1 MIAPTE
7 ETEHNKER
15 KNAMQNEELEII
27 RMSEIQMRE
36 VEWLWYP
43 YIPFGKLT
51 IIQGDPGEGKT
62 TFALRLAAACSTGT
76 AMPGM
81 ESLSP
86 FNVIYQSAEDGLEDT
101 IKPRLT
107 EAGADQERV
116 INIREDKKSLHL
128 LDSRIEKAIVRCDAK
143 LLILDPLQ
151 GYLGERIDM
160 NRANEIRE
168 VMKAIGQ
175 VAQRT
180 GCAIV
185 LVGHLNKATGMIS
198 AYRGLGSIDFR
209 AAARSVLVV
218 GRLRKNNSVSC
229 ENGYKYHSDN
239 ENIERLRAESDKL
252 CPQYGLSVLP
262 PKEQSQKVKQMSSRE
277 YRAAERGESWKMQ
290 LIVTIEDAMAIARSR
305 EHFIRL
311 MEAEGYE
318 VKWTRDRKSITYTTP
333 DGKRCRNNKLHEE
346 KFLKENMEYEF
357 RIRNEIARG
366 IKGYGESAYEESGN
380 RRPLYSS
387 DGRELEGSDRRDEYA
402 DRYALS
408 DTEIAD
414 RAGNQRGTHLVY
426 GTADRDTDRVRRELP
441 GTDRTVH
448 RNDGTDGNSIYRED
462 EYGNREYV
470 ITGWESERT
479 VFTESIFGTG
489 NGENVY
495 ETEYMDLADPDGGAD
510 HLGTDTAY
518 LFADLTNIIDE
529 DAPVEDCTTMRQ
541 PQHRKKNNG
550 PVMGGM

>member
-1 MIAPTE
+1 MATVNVMK
-7 ETEHNKER
+7 NKRTQSRAGLAFILSYCKRESKTVHEGR
-15 KNAMQNEELEII
+15 KLVSGVNCLPESAYQEFMNTKLQYGKTDG
-27 RMSEIQMRE
+27 RMSITSRS
-36 VEWLWYP
+36 P
-43 YIPFGKLT
+43 
-51 IIQGDPGEGKT
+51 
-62 TFALRLAAACSTGT
+62 
-76 AMPGM
+76 
-81 ESLSP
+81 SLP
-86 FNVIYQSAEDGLEDT
+86 RKILLP
-101 IKPRLT
+101 KRLT
-107 EAGADQERV
+107 RSPVKFA
-116 INIREDKKSLHL
+116 
-128 LDSRIEKAIVRCDAK
+128 EKMF
-143 LLILDPLQ
+143 P
-151 GYLGERIDM
+151 GFE
-160 NRANEIRE
+160 
-168 VMKAIGQ
+168 
-175 VAQRT
+175 
-180 GCAIV
+180 V
-185 LVGHLNKATGMIS
+185 LVATHADKAHTHS
-198 AYRGLGSIDFR
+198 HF
-209 AAARSVLVV
+209 VV
-218 GRLRKNNSVSC
+218 NSVSC
-229 ENGYKYHSDN
+229 ENRYKYHSDN

-252 CPQYGLSVLP
+252 CLQYGLSALP

-277 YRAAERGESWKMQ
+277 YRAAESGESRKMQ

-318 VKWTRDRKSITYTTP
+318 VKWTRDRKSITYTMP
-333 DGKRCRNNKLHEE
+333 DGKRCRDNKLHEE

-366 IKGYGESAYEESGN
+366 IKEYGESTYEESGN
-380 RRPLYSS
+380 RRPLYGG

-479 VFTESIFGTG
+479 VFTESLFGTG

-510 HLGTDTAY
+510 PLGTDTAY

-529 DAPVEDCTTMRQ
+529 DAPVEDCTTMRH

>member
-1 MIAPTE
+1 MATVNVMKNKRTQSRAGLAFILSYCKRESKTVHEGRKLVSGVNCLPESAYQEFMNTKLQYGKTDGRMFYHFTQSFSPTE
-7 ETEHNKER
+7 DITPETAH
-15 KNAMQNEELEII
+15 EIAVKFAEK
-27 RMSEIQMRE
+27 M
-36 VEWLWYP
+36 
-43 YIPFGKLT
+43 F
-51 IIQGDPGEGKT
+51 PGFE
-62 TFALRLAAACSTGT
+62 
-76 AMPGM
+76 
-81 ESLSP
+81 
-86 FNVIYQSAEDGLEDT
+86 
-101 IKPRLT
+101 
-107 EAGADQERV
+107 
-116 INIREDKKSLHL
+116 
-128 LDSRIEKAIVRCDAK
+128 
-143 LLILDPLQ
+143 
-151 GYLGERIDM
+151 
-160 NRANEIRE
+160 
-168 VMKAIGQ
+168 
-175 VAQRT
+175 
-180 GCAIV
+180 V
-185 LVGHLNKATGMIS
+185 LVATHTDKAHTHS
-198 AYRGLGSIDFR
+198 HF
-209 AAARSVLVV
+209 VV
-218 GRLRKNNSVSC
+218 NSVSC

-252 CPQYGLSVLP
+252 CLQYGLSVLP

-318 VKWTRDRKSITYTTP
+318 VKWTRDRKSITYTMP
-333 DGKRCRNNKLHEE
+333 DGKRCRDNKLHEE

-426 GTADRDTDRVRRELP
+426 GTADRDTDRVRREQS

-462 EYGNREYV
+462 EYGNREDV
-470 ITGWESERT
+470 FTGWESERT
-479 VFTESIFGTG
+479 VFTESLFGTG